1 VHRFVVNQ
9 NRGFETRSAPASLAA
24 ARRGFAFCVARPTR
38 SAPNAAVPQPKI
50 QPANDANKRE
60 YKARG
65 AAVSQPPGFGR
76 LRSLLC

>member
-1 VHRFVVNQ
+1 MKLFWGGREP
-9 NRGFETRSAPASLAA
+9 GAPAFARAA
-24 ARRGFAFCVARPTR
+24 FAKTLRHATGYGGQADYPPRLRRNQKV
-38 SAPNAAVPQPKI
+38 

-76 LRSLLC
+76 